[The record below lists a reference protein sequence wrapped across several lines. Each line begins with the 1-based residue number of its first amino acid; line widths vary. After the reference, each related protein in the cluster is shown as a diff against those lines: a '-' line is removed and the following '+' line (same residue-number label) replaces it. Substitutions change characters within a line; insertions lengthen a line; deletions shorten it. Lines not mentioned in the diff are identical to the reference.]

1 MCSRLGL
8 KGPSRA
14 SADVSTSATYSTT
27 NNNLIVSAEKSLDD
41 DMAVG
46 WSSRSQSES
55 NTTRLSEF
63 TSVGDSSS
71 VIQTSKSSRMH
82 SGILSVGSSRFDRVQ
97 VDTVSAVAF
106 AGSARVSPGSR
117 SATVP

>member
-55 NTTRLSEF
+55 NTTR
-63 TSVGDSSS
+63 
-71 VIQTSKSSRMH
+71 TSKSSRIH
-82 SGILSVGSSRFDRVQ
+82 SGILSVGSSRFDHVQ
-97 VDTVSAVAF
+97 LDNFSAV
-106 AGSARVSPGSR
+106 VSPGR
-117 SATVP
+117 WSATVP